1 MKKKEQ
7 NKNIKII
14 KSIERRNEK
23 KIQNDTIN
31 TKKKVKTL
39 ISIYRNSR
47 KTTQG
52 IIRNIINKTIN
63 LIMKKTKNEF

>member
-7 NKNIKII
+7 SKYIKIM
-14 KSIERRNEK
+14 KSIERRNK
-23 KIQNDTIN
+23 NKIQNDTIN
-31 TKKKVKTL
+31 TKKRVKKL

-52 IIRNIINKTIN
+52 IIRNITNNTIN
-63 LIMKKTKNEF
+63 LIMKKTKNES